1 MVELLI
7 KGGTLLV
14 IFCENAIRQQRLVHR
29 VDVLADKYFLPETS
43 LDIEAICRIQV
54 KSIGK
59 SRPGFTREAQN
70 LTRT

>member
-14 IFCENAIRQQRLVHR
+14 IFCENAFRQQRLVYR
-29 VDVLADKYFLPETS
+29 VDVLADKYCLPETS

-59 SRPGFTREAQN
+59 RRPCVTQEAQN